1 MSNTVNE
8 PFDEQGPDLVYQN
21 YLEDGQFKIQ
31 HCLACDS
38 HVFYPRLICSHCGSE
53 KMEWIDASGSGV
65 VYSTSIPRGA
75 KEGDY
80 NISLVDL
87 DEGPRM
93 MTRVVDIEPEKVT
106 IGMKVTAFVS
116 EIDGTKVVLFK
127 PEGGQ

>member
-1 MSNTVNE
+1 MSNSVSE

-21 YLEDGQFKIQ
+21 FLEAGQFKIQ
-31 HCLACDS
+31 HCSACDR
-38 HVFYPRLICSHCGSE
+38 HVFYPRLICCHCGSE
-53 KMEWIDASGSGV
+53 KLKWIEASGEGI

-87 DEGPRM
+87 KEGPRM
-93 MTRVVDIEPEKVT
+93 MTRVVDIEPGDVK
-106 IGMKVTAFVS
+106 IGMKVKSFVS

-127 PEGGQ
+127 PEGEQ